1 MSYKR
6 QELLTLR
13 EHLSS
18 VMLISLVFCVVLLCV
33 FMFWGR
39 CCVVRF
45 EFRIKTMFGSSWS
58 PTVCGRQTI
67 GDKDE
72 PNIVLM
78 FVSNV
83 LFTLFVSS
91 CVSYVTSYSLIVH
104 FWLPLLYSLTLINT
118 NMCLL
123 LFSYCLSIFL
133 YFKLLWIWSFINN
146 HVMQWRYF

>member
-18 VMLISLVFCVVLLCV
+18 VLFISLVFCVVLLCV
-33 FMFWGR
+33 FTFWGP

-45 EFRIKTMFGSSWS
+45 EFRIKTMFGSSLS

-78 FVSNV
+78 FM
-83 LFTLFVSS
+83 
-91 CVSYVTSYSLIVH
+91 SYLHCLCRPVCPMLPVTP
-104 FWLPLLYSLTLINT
+104 W
-118 NMCLL
+118 
-123 LFSYCLSIFL
+123 LSIFDCPSCIAPPVFPNVNKHK
-133 YFKLLWIWSFINN
+133 YVSSSVFLLFFNFLVFQTFLN
-146 HVMQWRYF
+146 MVVY